1 VARTEVVAESLLE
14 LEGFVDDLLLD
25 VAIEGLVELETI
37 TEDLVELEG
46 LKRTGVEDVELE
58 LRLVIDVLLVRADDD
73 CAVVLPLVF
82 LMLLLLLLLIFLVL
96 LSTFEELVVFCRL
109 VVESLEVDEG
119 FEVEPMFLLEVVL
132 LDDDVDLRLEDDVE
146 DDSLVEEVIFVLEEM
161 ITLLD
166 DEVIFWV
173 LNDLTLVMIALVD
186 EALIVV
192 FDDEGFLVEIIFV
205 LEETSF
211 PSTHSQS
218 AIRLRVLY
226 SRNGDVV
233 LELFGW
239 SISCPT
245 RLVAV
250 HIHCVIEGA
259 KVVWLGEL
267 NPQFGHARLSR
278 TRTYRPLVL

>member
-73 CAVVLPLVF
+73 CAVVLLLVF
-82 LMLLLLLLLIFLVL
+82 LMLLLLLLLLLIFLVL

-119 FEVEPMFLLEVVL
+119 SEVEPMFLLEVVL
-132 LDDDVDLRLEDDVE
+132 LDDDVDLRLKDDVE

-161 ITLLD
+161 MTLLD

-173 LNDLTLVMIALVD
+173 LDDLTLVMIALVD

-192 FDDEGFLVEIIFV
+192 FDDEGFSVEIIFV

-211 PSTHSQS
+211 PLTHSQS
-218 AIRLRVLY
+218 A
-226 SRNGDVV
+226 
-233 LELFGW
+233 
-239 SISCPT
+239 T
-245 RLVAV
+245 R
-250 HIHCVIEGA
+250 
-259 KVVWLGEL
+259 
-267 NPQFGHARLSR
+267 R
-278 TRTYRPLVL
+278 